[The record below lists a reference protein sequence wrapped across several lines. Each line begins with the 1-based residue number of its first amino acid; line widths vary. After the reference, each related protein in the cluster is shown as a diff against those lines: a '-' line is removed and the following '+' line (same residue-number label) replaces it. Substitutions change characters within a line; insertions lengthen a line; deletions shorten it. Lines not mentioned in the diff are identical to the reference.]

1 MMASKQSL
9 RLYSKEFIKT
19 DLCHSKRLG
28 GLKKNP
34 DYVCDFL
41 VYEPRN
47 VEEARLG
54 SLFILGKIENIPKNK
69 YKNLDLLLNL
79 LISVIKREF
88 YSNYKR
94 TTLEALETS
103 LNKANLYLADFI
115 EKGHTEWIGN
125 LHFICGAFSQNA
137 LHITQAGEP
146 IIKLFR
152 GATISHIENKFPAQK
167 KSHPLK
173 TFTNIASGTIIDGD
187 KIILATK
194 DILKISSLKNLK
206 ELAKGSYG
214 QIIEGLKKIS
224 ENKADKTPILC
235 LVLEA
240 KMGAPEEL
248 AACLP
253 LLTKNELKFSKD
265 KTANIALF
273 GIRKIFSFLIFI
285 IKHIYK
291 LLLLILVAIGRV
303 FGKIPEPRLH
313 KLIHKIKNFSLI
325 LIEHNKIKC
334 FNLKTKFFKKYK
346 IIFIYRNN
354 KPAVFVASLLLCL
367 ILTLPFLIAREINH
381 QIKIKNFNELST
393 EIQEIQKRTDAALV
407 YSEKEKA
414 KGLLQKNQLLLA
426 GLLDYFQKSPFQ
438 KNKKFIS
445 IASELQRQ
453 YQNQQ
458 DSISNVKRI
467 KNIEEVLDFS
477 KSGFIVNPVGIE
489 KLKEAL
495 YFYEFES
502 GILYKSAFGED
513 ADKNGLTLIFIS
525 AKDELRKMV
534 ALENGQIVL
543 FGQSGKAY
551 LYDSSTNDHKA
562 YLLEPVITIEKI
574 KGLESFSSNFYIL
587 DAGQGNIIRYALDQ
601 KENIIK
607 GNNWLSEPVDELKEA
622 ISMATDGSIYVLKT
636 EGLIIKYFRG
646 EKVETIKPLLE
657 TPLAGDN
664 KIFTGN
670 DFKNLYI
677 SDPKNKRLIVLNK
690 KGEVIN
696 QYINDEFANL
706 IDFLVTEDEKEVY
719 LLCGK
724 KVFKFGL

>member
-1 MMASKQSL
+1 MMSSKQNL
-9 RLYSKEFIKT
+9 RLYFKEFVKT
-19 DLCHSKRLG
+19 GFKSASRLASLRSG
-28 GLKKNP
+28 QAGKTP

-41 VYEPRN
+41 VYEPKN

-79 LISVIKREF
+79 LISVVKREF
-88 YSNYKR
+88 YSNSKR
-94 TTLEALETS
+94 TALEALEAG
-103 LNKANLYLADFI
+103 LNKANLYLADFL
-115 EKGHTEWIGN
+115 EKGHTEWIDN
-125 LHFICGAFSQNA
+125 LHFVCGVFSQNA
-137 LHITQAGEP
+137 LHITQAGNP

-152 GATISHIENKFPAQK
+152 GTTMSHIENKFPVQK

-173 TFTNIASGTIIDGD
+173 TFTNIASGTILDGD

-206 ELAKGSYG
+206 ELARGSYG

-224 ENKADKTPILC
+224 EDKADKTPMLC
-235 LVLEA
+235 LALEA
-240 KMGAPEEL
+240 KMGEEL
-248 AACLP
+248 
-253 LLTKNELKFSKD
+253 KNEPKFSKENLEIKQNRI
-265 KTANIALF
+265 KTASIAFL

-291 LLLLILVAIGRV
+291 LLL
-303 FGKIPEPRLH
+303 FIPEPRLH
-313 KLIHKIKNFSLI
+313 KLIHKIKNFSLS
-325 LIEHNKIKC
+325 LIKHSKLKDGYL
-334 FNLKTKFFKKYK
+334 NLKTKFADFKKYK
-346 IIFIYRNN
+346 IIFLYQNN
-354 KPAVFVASLLLCL
+354 KLAFFVAFLLLIL
-367 ILTLPFLIAREINH
+367 VLTLPFLIVQKINH
-381 QIKIKNFNELST
+381 QIKIKNFNELSI

-426 GLLDYFQKSPFQ
+426 SLLDYFQKSPF
-438 KNKKFIS
+438 KNNKKFIS
-445 IASELQRQ
+445 TASELQEK

-458 DSISNVKRI
+458 DSISNVKRT
-467 KNIEEVLDFS
+467 KNLEEVLDFS
-477 KSGFIVNPVGIE
+477 KSGFIVNPVGME

-495 YFYEFES
+495 YFYELES
-502 GILYKSAFGED
+502 GILYKFAEGGD
-513 ADKNGLTLIFIS
+513 TDKNSLTLIFIS

-534 ALENGQIVL
+534 TLENGQMVL
-543 FGQSGKAY
+543 FGQSGKTY

-562 YLLEPVITIEKI
+562 YLLEPVIAIEKI
-574 KGLESFSSNFYIL
+574 KDLESFSSNFYIL
-587 DAGQGNIIRYALDQ
+587 DIGQGNIIKYALDQ

-607 GNNWLSEPVDELKEA
+607 GNNWLSGPVNELKEA

-657 TPLAGDN
+657 IPLGGDN

-706 IDFLVTEDEKEVY
+706 VDFLVTGDEKEVY

-724 KVFKFGL
+724 KVYKIQL